1 MPLRFREAART
12 RARMSLRPRLPALL
26 LPLLLLLACSHSDP
40 FPSGT
45 VDDGGPFTPGLPR
58 LLTRN
63 GGADQYPAWL
73 RDGSAFL
80 YSYQDTTE
88 RDFDRCLGLM
98 RRDGGTRLL
107 GKCLPGDQVHAST
120 DALLASAGSSAGRL
134 AWLEATGSRTL
145 SAPLNASLR
154 IGSAAAG
161 VRGDSVLGF
170 PYTAP
175 NGALHVTPLSLTW
188 LGDTAI
194 AYVGADQFNIVDCV
208 GCVMDTVP
216 VGRQVMIL
224 HLTGAAPSLEPIP
237 NTLDATSLSASPD
250 GSALYYTEAGQP
262 WILRRTLAT
271 GAVDTVVSFAP
282 AIVRD
287 VSAAGDRLVA
297 IVGGQVSYVNHP
309 QYGDI
314 QRDAGGPL
322 FLVNLAGG
330 TPTLLSAPGAT
341 LRRPALSPDGTRI
354 VVEEIHQGGL
364 APDLYLYE
372 VP

>member
-1 MPLRFREAART
+1 MPLRLREAAAA
-12 RARMSLRPRLPALL
+12 RARTPLRPGPPALL
-26 LPLLLLLACSHSDP
+26 LPLLLLLACSHADP

-107 GKCLPGDQVHAST
+107 GNCVPGDPSHAST
-120 DALLASAGSSAGRL
+120 DVLLRSAASSAGRV
-134 AWLEATGSRTL
+134 AWFEAGGSRTL
-145 SAPLNASLR
+145 SAPEHSALR
-154 IGSAAAG
+154 LGALGAA

-175 NGALHVTPLSLTW
+175 NGLLHVTPLSLTW
-188 LGDTAI
+188 LGDTAV
-194 AYVGADQFNIVDCV
+194 AYVGADQFNIVDCS

-237 NTLDATSLSASPD
+237 NTLEATSVSASPD
-250 GSALYYTEAGQP
+250 GSALYYTEAGKP

-271 GAVDTVVSFAP
+271 GAVDTVVSFGP

-287 VSAAGDRLVA
+287 VSAASNRLVA
-297 IVGGQVSYVNHP
+297 IVGGQVSYGNHP
-309 QYGDI
+309 QYGNI

-322 FLVNLAGG
+322 YLVNLAGG
-330 TPTLLSAPGAT
+330 PPTLLSAPGAT

-354 VVEEIHQGGL
+354 VVEELQGGL